1 MGPVT
6 AQRLRERGIE
16 RLLDVRT
23 AEAGV
28 LREAVGSQSG
38 WLLKLAHGIDDRP
51 VTPHR
56 ETKSSGTEN
65 TFSSDLMD
73 LTQIRAEI
81 DGMARDG
88 AAWLE
93 RKALLCRTVTIKVRY
108 SDFTT
113 VTRSH
118 TRMPPS
124 RDVEDIAARAL
135 ALLEKTDAGRRPV
148 RLLGVSVHNL
158 VNPDQPDE
166 DEIKKGDPRLPFE

>member
-1 MGPVT
+1 M
-6 AQRLRERGIE
+6 
-16 RLLDVRT
+16 
-23 AEAGV
+23 

-38 WLLKLAHGIDDRP
+38 WLLKLAHGIDNRP

-113 VTRSH
+113 VTRSQ

-135 ALLEKTDAGRRPV
+135 ALLEPTPGAARCSA
-148 RLLGVSVHNL
+148 GVSVHNL

-166 DEIKKGDPRLPFE
+166 DGIKKGDPRLPFE